1 MKQSVYIDILIA
13 INIFVNYFL
22 LLETA
27 FISHE
32 KPKRLRLLLASTLGG
47 VYSLIIILPEMNV
60 FLSILLK
67 LILSTTIILAAF
79 KIKNIRHFLRIF
91 ALFFAVNFIFAG
103 LMFAVWI
110 VLKPNSMQFNN
121 GAVYFDINILTLTI
135 MTVFCYVVV
144 TIISKLARR
153 NSSHDKIID
162 LTISFENKTIS
173 GRALIDTGNSLCD
186 TFSGSPVV
194 VAEYNFLKEIL
205 PDELGEYMKDSNCLE
220 TDKISDNYKGKIRLI
235 PFNSIGGE
243 GLLKAFRPDNIKIYY
258 KKRYIT
264 INSIYVAVKNIS
276 LSNGEYIA
284 IINPSM
290 LDEFEKEVALK

>member
-22 LLETA
+22 LLETT

-79 KIKNIRHFLRIF
+79 KIKNIRHFLRLF

-110 VLKPNSMQFNN
+110 LLKPNSMQFNN
-121 GAVYFDINILTLTI
+121 GAVYFDINILTLTV

-144 TIISKLARR
+144 TLISKLARR
-153 NSSHDKIID
+153 NSSHDKVID
-162 LTISFENKTIS
+162 LTIIFENKSIS
-173 GRALIDTGNSLCD
+173 GRALIDTGNSLRD
-186 TFSGSPVV
+186 TFSGSPVI

-205 PDELGEYMKDSNCLE
+205 SDELDEYMKDSNCLE
-220 TDKISDNYKGKIRLI
+220 TDKISDKYKGKIRLI

-243 GLLKAFRPDNIKIYY
+243 GLLKAFRPDSIKIYY
-258 KKRYIT
+258 KKRYII

-276 LSNGEYIA
+276 LSNGEYVA

-290 LDEFEKEVALK
+290 LDQFEKEVALR